1 MVRGRL
7 NQPAEVLR
15 SESLRIETSS
25 GRNVGFVMRDALQFE
40 TVDTSEIAAYE
51 VRSQDQ
57 LLQRFA
63 INLFNEGESTI
74 AASSELTLG
83 YEDVEAGNAGLVVR
97 REYWRLVLLVMLAL
111 ILAEWWLYN
120 RRMM

>member
-1 MVRGRL
+1 
-7 NQPAEVLR
+7 
-15 SESLRIETSS
+15 
-25 GRNVGFVMRDALQFE
+25 MRDALQFE
-40 TVDTSEIAAYE
+40 TVDTHEIGAYE

-74 AASSELTLG
+74 AVSSELTLG

-97 REYWRLVLLVMLAL
+97 REYWRLILLVMLAL